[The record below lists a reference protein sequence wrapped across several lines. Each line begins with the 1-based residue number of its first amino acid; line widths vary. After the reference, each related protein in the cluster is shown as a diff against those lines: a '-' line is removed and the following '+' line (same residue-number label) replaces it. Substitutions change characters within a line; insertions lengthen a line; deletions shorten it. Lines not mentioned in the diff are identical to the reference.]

1 MNTFPSCYATE
12 HVNQVISLDPVSLA
26 LQNKKTSSGEAA
38 VAVNTRARIFQ
49 AALGEDH
56 NISALDPAASL
67 HSHFQ
72 KVLKEPCSIL
82 YVVSHSL
89 CAS

>member
-26 LQNKKTSSGEAA
+26 LQSKETSSGDAA

-49 AALGEDH
+49 AALGEDY
-56 NISALDPAASL
+56 NIPALDPAASL

-72 KVLKEPCSIL
+72 KVLNEPCGIL
-82 YVVSHSL
+82 YVISHRFCVS
-89 CAS
+89 

>member
-12 HVNQVISLDPVSLA
+12 HVNQVISLDPVSLT
-26 LQNKKTSSGEAA
+26 LQNNETSSGEAA
-38 VAVNTRARIFQ
+38 AAVNTRARIFQ

-72 KVLKEPCSIL
+72 KVLKEPCRIL
-82 YVVSHSL
+82 YVISHSL